1 MEQQRRLAAILFTD
15 IIGSTAIMQK
25 DEQAAILVNRR
36 YSSVLKETVSNFQ
49 GEILNDYGD
58 GSLCTF
64 SSATQ
69 ALKCAINM
77 QQLLQKDPKVPLRIG
92 LHVGEICFEDGKVFG
107 DGVNVASRIQSLGVA
122 NAVLFSSEINS
133 KIKNHQEFKAV
144 SIGRFHFKN
153 VDDPMEIFALANEG
167 FSVPDKNKIE
177 GKLKEGKTFKS
188 RILWGILVV
197 LIGIIAFFF
206 FIKKPGF
213 TGKEKSIAV
222 LPFETISSEKG
233 NEYINDGFTIDVIDK
248 LSKLSGLTEVPG
260 WARVKMYKN
269 FTRSIIDIANELGVA
284 AILTGTIQKQGNK
297 IQIIAD
303 LTDVNTGKTIWH
315 TDDNRS
321 WGDVLT
327 LQNEVAEKIA
337 NSLSAHLTQADQND
351 IKKQYTDNVD
361 AYNYYLKGRYFWDGR
376 TRETFD
382 SAEANYKRAINIDP
396 EYGLAYAGL
405 ADLYTFNQ
413 IGLSQHDAIPIAK
426 DYVNKA
432 LSLDSTLVPAIT
444 TLGFIQSAYDYN
456 WKQSKLTLEK
466 AIKLDP
472 RYSYAHIFYGN
483 LLQYTGENTEEGIEE
498 IKKALALDP
507 SSVSVNWILGRN
519 YYFAGKYDSAEAQF
533 RKTII
538 INSHYPL
545 GKAYLAYVLV
555 EKKGFGEAIELAKQ
569 LDPKGNITNQV
580 YQNTLT
586 PYINAVSGNFLLATQ
601 QLNKTLEETDF
612 KAHYHIAMVY
622 SALHEYNLAISEL
635 QKSLSDR
642 EIFMYFIKVDPV
654 FLPLKSDPAF
664 KDILKKMRLDQP

>member
-1 MEQQRRLAAILFTD
+1 MQQQRRLAAILFTD

-25 DEQAAILVNRR
+25 DEQTAISMNLR
-36 YSSVLKETVSNFQ
+36 YMAVLKESVSSHQ

-64 SSATQ
+64 GSAIQ
-69 ALKCAINM
+69 ALKCAMEI
-77 QQLLQKDPKVPLRIG
+77 QRLLQNEPVVPLRIG
-92 LHVGEICFEDGKVFG
+92 LHIGEISFEDGKVFG

-133 KIKNHQEFKAV
+133 TIRNHQEFKTI

-153 VDDPMEIFALANEG
+153 VDEPMDIFALSNEG
-167 FSVPDKNKIE
+167 FTVPDKNKIE

-188 RILWGILVV
+188 KITWGILVL
-197 LIGIIAFFF
+197 LIGVIVFVFYIR
-206 FIKKPGF
+206 KPGF

-269 FTRSIIDIANELGVA
+269 FSRSIIDIANELGVA

-315 TDDNRS
+315 TDDDRN
-321 WGDVLT
+321 WGDVLM

-337 NSLSAHLTQADQND
+337 SSLSAHLTQADQND
-351 IKKQYTDNVD
+351 IKKQYTDNAD
-361 AYNYYLKGRYFWDGR
+361 AYNYYIRGRYFWDSR
-376 TRETFD
+376 TTESFD
-382 SAEANYKRAINIDP
+382 SAETNYKKAIAIDP
-396 EYGLAYAGL
+396 DYGLAYAGL

-413 IGLSQHDAIPIAK
+413 IGLSQSEAIPIAK

-432 LSLDSTLVPAIT
+432 LSLDSTLVAAIT
-444 TLGFIQSAYDYN
+444 TLGFIQSVYDYD
-456 WKQSKLTLEK
+456 WKKSKLTLEK

-472 RYSYAHIFYGN
+472 KYSYAHIFYGN
-483 LLQYTGENTEEGIEE
+483 LLQYTGENTEQGIEE
-498 IKKALALDP
+498 IKEALALDP
-507 SSVSVNWILGRN
+507 LSVSLNWILGRN
-519 YYFAGKYDSAEAQF
+519 YYFAGKIDSAEKQL

-538 INSHYPL
+538 ISSHYPL
-545 GKAYLAYVLV
+545 AKTYLAYVLIL
-555 EKKGFGEAIELAKQ
+555 KKQFSEAIELANQ
-569 LDPKGNITNQV
+569 IPPKGKITNQIYQRTLLPYV
-580 YQNTLT
+580 YA
-586 PYINAVSGNFLLATQ
+586 ISGNQAKAREELAA
-601 QLNKTLEETDF
+601 TLKDNSF
-612 KAHYHIAMVY
+612 NSHYEIAMVY
-622 SALHEYNLAISEL
+622 VALKENNLALSEL
-635 QKSLSDR
+635 QKSLTDK
-642 EIFMYFIKVDPV
+642 EIFLYFIKVDPV
-654 FLPLKSDPAF
+654 FFALKDESGF
-664 KDILKKMRLDQP
+664 KEILKKVNLD